1 MSKWLMMLSL
11 TEPQL
16 KIGNQHKDFHPGLAV
31 THLSKTCL
39 EFVDFLTDSG
49 NQKTLS
55 SQRRFGDPLSS
66 DKLLFQ
72 VTAHLQG
79 AWRLQVYT
87 ESSKG

>member
-1 MSKWLMMLSL
+1 MMLSL

-31 THLSKTCL
+31 IHLSKTCL

-79 AWRLQVYT
+79 ACRLQVYT

>member
-1 MSKWLMMLSL
+1 MSKGLMTLSL

-16 KIGNQHKDFHPGLAV
+16 KIGNQHKDFHLGLAV

-39 EFVDFLTDSG
+39 EFVTVDFLTDSG

-79 AWRLQVYT
+79 AWRLL
-87 ESSKG
+87 ESGLH